1 MDPAGRRYLE
11 VCCSDTGCYRNQG
24 CHREPVGKE
33 ENPSPKNAKRCDTGD
48 QKRHHINPAA
58 QFMDR
63 RTFWPH
69 HNQSTD
75 SKCDHASDKMHP
87 PERQKIE
94 VHNLRP
100 GSHPCVPR
108 NTIFGHCDILPEP
121 RRADASCTAV
131 GQKSTHAVE
140 ATDPCLSALP
150 STTCLVMSASCQ

>member
-100 GSHPCVPR
+100 GSHPCVTHPLGAAQEGCHNAQIWYMR
-108 NTIFGHCDILPEP
+108 PW
-121 RRADASCTAV
+121 V
-131 GQKSTHAVE
+131 KSRPTR
-140 ATDPCLSALP
+140 S
-150 STTCLVMSASCQ
+150 S